1 MLQVNKSYLQNHL
14 KISVFLIFLII
25 LAGTLSYHYV
35 FDFSW
40 LNAFY
45 MTVITIGTVG
55 FGEVE
60 PLSDE
65 GRMFTAFLI
74 LIGIFIFAYAF
85 SILSAYLVSLNINLS
100 FNKKK
105 MESKIDLLNGHTI
118 ICGYGRNGKQAASKL
133 KSFKKKLVIIE
144 QKEEA
149 IKDIQENDF
158 LYIEGN
164 ATDDETLIKAGVH
177 RALNLITCLPQD
189 ADNLF
194 IVLTAKQLNNNIT
207 IVSRASEESSIKK
220 LRIAGADNIIMP
232 DKIGGDHMA
241 SLIVTP
247 DLVEFLD
254 NLSVSSNEQM
264 NIQEILLKDLPDVKK
279 LDEMKIKERT
289 GCTVIGYKKQDG
301 TYIINPD
308 IQTPVDTEG
317 RIIVLGNF
325 DQINKLNSVFQIF

>member
-1 MLQVNKSYLQNHL
+1 MLHANKTYLQNHL
-14 KISVFLIFLII
+14 KVSVILIFSII
-25 LAGTLSYHYV
+25 LAGTLCYHYA

-55 FGEVE
+55 YGEVE

-65 GRMFTAFLI
+65 GRMFTSFLI
-74 LIGIFIFAYAF
+74 LISIFIFAYAF

-105 MESKIDLLNGHTI
+105 MESKIDLLKGHTI
-118 ICGYGRNGKQAASKL
+118 ICGYGRNGKQAASRL
-133 KSFKKKLVIIE
+133 KSFRKNLVIIE

-149 IKDIQENDF
+149 VKEIQENEF
-158 LYIEGN
+158 LYVQGN
-164 ATDDETLIKAGVH
+164 ATDDETLTKAGVKM
-177 RALNLITCLPQD
+177 AANLITCLPLD
-189 ADNLF
+189 TDNLF
-194 IVLTAKQLNNNIT
+194 IVLTAKQLNNRIQ
-207 IVSRASEESSIKK
+207 IISRASEESSIKK

-232 DKIGGDHMA
+232 DKIGGEHMA

-264 NIQEILLKDLPDVKK
+264 NIQEILLEDLPNIKT
-279 LDEMKIKERT
+279 LDEMKIKEQT
-289 GCTVIGYKKQDG
+289 GCTVIGYKKKDG

-308 IQTPVDTEG
+308 FNIPVDTEG
-317 RIIVLGNF
+317 RIIVLGNY
-325 DQINKLNSVFQIF
+325 DQIKKLNSVFQII

>member
-1 MLQVNKSYLQNHL
+1 
-14 KISVFLIFLII
+14 
-25 LAGTLSYHYV
+25 
-35 FDFSW
+35 
-40 LNAFY
+40 
-45 MTVITIGTVG
+45 
-55 FGEVE
+55 EVE

>member
-55 FGEVE
+55 FGDVE

>member
-25 LAGTLSYHYV
+25 LAGTLSYHYA